1 MPQLHAKTFSRG
13 LPCRVV
19 TFSSERSGLDDYRS
33 PDGELALSPG
43 LDRPVLPAV
52 PDPEAPDG
60 EESADTP
67 ASPPPAHFRR
77 DGLTWLCVHDHG
89 DPSVSH
95 IYAASDGSLMA
106 ADGEGEPYL
115 LPFPD
120 EARPVA
126 DAAPVDDILCVAG
139 ADGMHFLRRRDG
151 SYSCLGDS
159 LPVPKPDFSLR
170 RVALTPHTG
179 AAGDLP
185 VFNVTAG
192 DREAAQA
199 TEFAMRFDSDAA
211 EAGLFTTPLL
221 ALCALRLADGW
232 HAMPSPPLLLI
243 PNAGRVCVSRSDL
256 STAETAALT
265 LHRRSCALGMRLAID
280 GELERWRGIVAGI
293 DVFVATLPAG
303 YDAEKASGLQTL
315 PSADADFSLSGLAF
329 GSEQPLRNVEEAR
342 LRGYILAATAPAEM
356 AMRLAT
362 AADFHRILSIDADEA
377 AGYADYIDLTPHCRH
392 HSRWLTAESYS
403 PDYSCYTR
411 RLPGGCSST
420 GGRLTAWG
428 GSRMAPEAV
437 CSPRLA
443 PRFIFHP
450 DPEATRCETASFGV
464 VSLTRHPS
472 LYGSYAVA
480 AFAPLSISE
489 TPDGGMPLPSS
500 AATPN
505 LLMTSRSGC
514 PFIFPLKNTVSLPCG
529 MIRALAPAMRSS
541 LSTAYGGGF
550 LLAFTSE
557 GVSLLGAR
565 DEGAYIPLGFL
576 GSRRLLGRRALA
588 MTAEGT
594 AFAAD
599 GGIFIVGSGSLKEI
613 TGNLPSLSTDD
624 GSSLPDATS
633 IMVYDF
639 PSRSLY
645 LLTGSHTYC
654 RCETDGK
661 WRMADESPSRLP
673 SLPVTPTEVRFSTR
687 SIKLGDAER
696 LKRLTGVALRGRFIE
711 SRCVLTLE
719 GSDDLS
725 RWLTLAKGPGA
736 IHGLAGTPWRF
747 FRLRVA
753 ATLRP
758 GDFISA
764 AVFYLEKSFL
774 S

>member
-19 TFSSERSGLDDYRS
+19 TFSSERSGLTDYLS

-67 ASPPPAHFRR
+67 ASPPPPHFRR

-89 DPSVSH
+89 DSSLSH
-95 IYAASDGSLMA
+95 IYTASDGSLMA

-115 LPFPD
+115 LPFPE

-151 SYSCLGDS
+151 SYFCLGDS
-159 LPVPKPDFSLR
+159 LPLPKPDFSLH

-185 VFNVTAG
+185 VFNVAAG

-221 ALCALRLADGW
+221 ALCALRLADGH
-232 HAMPSPPLLLI
+232 HAMPSPPQMLI

-256 STAETAALT
+256 STAETAVLT

-280 GELERWRGIVAGI
+280 GDLEKWRGIVAGV

-315 PSADADFSLSGLAF
+315 PSDDADFSLSGLVF
-329 GSEQPLRNVEEAR
+329 GSEQPLRNVEQPR
-342 LRGYILAATAPAEM
+342 LRGYILAVTAPVEM

-362 AADFHRILSIDADEA
+362 AADFHRILSIDADEV
-377 AGYADYIDLTPHCRH
+377 AGYADYVDLTPYCRP
-392 HSRWLTAESYS
+392 HSRWLAAETYT

-411 RLPGGCSST
+411 RMPAGYSSAA
-420 GGRLTAWG
+420 GRLTAWG
-428 GSRMAPEAV
+428 GSRMAPAPV
-437 CSPRLA
+437 GSPRLA

-450 DPEATRCETASFGV
+450 DPEATCCEISSFGV
-464 VSLTRHPS
+464 VSLSRHPT

-480 AFAPLSISE
+480 AFAPLPISE
-489 TPDGGMPLPSS
+489 TPDGGLPIPSS
-500 AATPN
+500 VATPN
-505 LLMTSRSGC
+505 LLMTSRIGS
-514 PFIFPLKNTVSLPCG
+514 PFIFPLGNTVMLPCG
-529 MIRALAPAMRSS
+529 EIKGVAAAMRSS

-599 GGIFIVGSGSLKEI
+599 GGIFLIGSGSLKEI

-645 LLTGSHTYC
+645 LLSGGHAYC

-661 WRMADESPSRLP
+661 WRVADVSPSRLP
-673 SLPVTPTEVRFSTR
+673 SLPVSPKEIRFSTR
-687 SIKLGDAER
+687 AIKLGDAER
-696 LKRLTGVALRGRFIE
+696 LKRVVGVALRGRF
-711 SRCVLTLE
+711 SRERCSLTLE
-719 GSDDLS
+719 GSDNLS
-725 RWLTLAKGPGA
+725 RWLTLAAGSGA
-736 IHGLAGTPWRF
+736 IHGLAGSPWHF
-747 FRLRVA
+747 FRLTVTA
-753 ATLRP
+753 SLMP
-758 GDFISA
+758 GDFIST
-764 AVFYLEKSFL
+764 AVFYLEKSSL